1 MDEIQYNIMNVLS
14 SQSNYNIIECKE
26 NKNSIWGLFRE
37 NNNVNEFILF
47 IKGQVL
53 ENEYSNIYNYIKNNY
68 KEQYSKVHMI
78 IMGSDEELTEI
89 NNTLKHPYKV
99 NNVEFDVILVDEVS
113 NKVIQYDEGAYNTA
127 LLINKITNINSNN
140 SIVKQHNKIVTNVL
154 ITINVAV
161 FLLTAFL
168 SKNIVDIDGKVLLL
182 LGAKQNQLIN
192 SGQYYRLL
200 TAMFLHGGLLHIV
213 FNMYAL
219 KSLGPFI
226 ESIYG
231 RLQFIII
238 YFLGGICSSLLS
250 YFFSDGMSVGASGA
264 IFALLGAALIFG
276 VKNKSEIGKNFL
288 SSIIQVIVV
297 NLIMGFTISNIDN
310 YGHIGGLIGGI
321 IISLLLFSFNEKKR
335 QRE

>member
-1 MDEIQYNIMNVLS
+1 
-14 SQSNYNIIECKE
+14 
-26 NKNSIWGLFRE
+26 
-37 NNNVNEFILF
+37 
-47 IKGQVL
+47 
-53 ENEYSNIYNYIKNNY
+53 
-68 KEQYSKVHMI
+68 
-78 IMGSDEELTEI
+78 MGSDEKLTEI
-89 NNTLKHPYKV
+89 NNTLQHPYKV

-113 NKVIQYDEGAYNTA
+113 NKIIQYDEGAYNIA

-140 SIVKQHNKIVTNVL
+140 SIVKQHNKIITNIL

-168 SKNIVDIDGKVLLL
+168 SKNIVDIDGNVLLL

-276 VKNKSEIGKNFL
+276 IKNKSEIGKNFL

-321 IISLLLFSFNEKKR
+321 IISLLLFPFNEKEDRGNKV
-335 QRE
+335 